1 MGSRQDAVLTQS
13 GELSDTLRSVLDLKR
28 RHPDVPVDI
37 SGPRFPLSA
46 SRLQALGAK
55 AFFRAREAA
64 ELGVQSRDL
73 RRLMDDGFIER
84 VARGL
89 YRFADAEVTEHY
101 TEAAVCARVPDAI
114 VCLYSALTIHEL
126 GTQLPRRVWI
136 AIPHGART
144 PRLPELPVR
153 VVRFTG
159 ASLRYG
165 VVDTTF
171 EGVPTRITSPARTVV
186 DCFRLSHLVGIN
198 VAIEAMRDAVWDRKA
213 SVSEICRAAEVCRAK
228 SLVSPVLRTLL
239 A

>member
-1 MGSRQDAVLTQS
+1 MSVFI
-13 GELSDTLRSVLDLKR
+13 LSQLDESSDKLASMDDSKR
-28 RHPDVPVDI
+28 IHSAVPVDI
-37 SGPRFPLSA
+37 SNQKLPLSA
-46 SRLQALGAK
+46 SRLQGLGSK

-64 ELGVQSRDL
+64 DLGVQSRDL

-89 YRFADAEVTEHY
+89 YRFADSELTEHY
-101 TEAAVCARVPDAI
+101 TKAAVCARIPDAI

-126 GTQLPRRVWI
+126 GTQLPRHVWI

-153 VVRFTG
+153 VIRFSGTL
-159 ASLRYG
+159 LRYG

-171 EGVPTRITSPARTVV
+171 EGVPTRITNPARTVV

-198 VAIEAMRDAVWDRKA
+198 VAIEAMRDALWDRKA
-213 SVSEICRAAEVCRAK
+213 SSGEIWRAAEACRAK
-228 SLVSPVLRTLL
+228 SLVSPVLETLL
-239 A
+239 I